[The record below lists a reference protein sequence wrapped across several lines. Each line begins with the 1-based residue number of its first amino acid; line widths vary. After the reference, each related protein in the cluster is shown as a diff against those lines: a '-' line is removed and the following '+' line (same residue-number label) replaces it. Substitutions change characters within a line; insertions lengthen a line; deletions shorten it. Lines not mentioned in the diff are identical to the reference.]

1 MDPKIQ
7 AGGGVSP
14 AASPLDSPITSFEA
28 SVLSSVR
35 KIHERLQKEG
45 NVILHEEQKH
55 LSGSSL
61 KDVLQYMTSPGSNAL
76 LPLPKVD
83 LNLPFSSYFISS
95 SHNTYLTGH
104 QLYGQSSV
112 EGYKHVNFAPKPPS
126 DSR

>member
-14 AASPLDSPITSFEA
+14 AANPSDSPITSFEA
-28 SVLSSVR
+28 SVLSSIR
-35 KIHERLQKEG
+35 KIHEQLQKEG
-45 NVILHEEQKH
+45 NGILHEEQKQ

-61 KDVLQYMTSPGSNAL
+61 KDILQYMTSPSSNAL
-76 LPLPKVD
+76 LPAPEAD

-112 EGYKHVNFAPKPPS
+112 EGYKHVNFAPTPRS